1 MASTNSSMKKQN
13 WNPKHIVIKDTN
25 RIFHLLLFL
34 CCALFLSYCSK
45 TIHHLQVTELESHQK
60 IGIRKYL
67 NQDLN
72 VLVLLGTEC
81 PICIKYTRTL
91 TELSKKYPEVAW
103 VGVFNRWEDSSA
115 VGTFIKEYNLPFSVV
130 LDQRHDLIRYLD
142 AQVTPEV
149 FLLNKKAEILYRG
162 AIDNWFFD
170 LGKRRLVITENYLND
185 ALLAAQARKPIAVKS
200 TKPIGCVFAQ

>member
-1 MASTNSSMKKQN
+1 MNKLS
-13 WNPKHIVIKDTN
+13 WNPKNTLANKVN
-25 RIFHLLLFL
+25 FFFRLLLLL
-34 CCALFLSYCSK
+34 CCTWLLLRCAKPLHQL
-45 TIHHLQVTELESHQK
+45 LVTELESHRE
-60 IGIRKYL
+60 IEIRKYL

-103 VGVFNRWEDSSA
+103 VGVFNRWEASSA
-115 VGTFIKEYNLPFSVV
+115 VRTFIKEYNLPFSVV

-170 LGKRRLVITENYLND
+170 LGKRRSVITENYLND

-200 TKPIGCVFAQ
+200 TKPVGCVFGQ

>member
-1 MASTNSSMKKQN
+1 M
-13 WNPKHIVIKDTN
+13 
-25 RIFHLLLFL
+25 
-34 CCALFLSYCSK
+34 
-45 TIHHLQVTELESHQK
+45 
-60 IGIRKYL
+60 
-67 NQDLN
+67 
-72 VLVLLGTEC
+72 GTEC